1 MRTYNQ
7 ALLGISALQV
17 LNGADAI
24 RYPVKKNYGSVET
37 IQKRSSDGQL
47 QFEITNEH
55 SYYSVEVVLGSNNQT
70 ASALLDTGSSDL
82 WILGKNSKGVD
93 ACDAYLE
100 QEGYDTAKNTSEVYN
115 EIQSIQYLCESM
127 GTFDPSQ
134 SETFKIEKN
143 GDPFFIQ
150 YDDLSYAQGYWG
162 SDSLNVNGVE
172 VNSLLFAVAE
182 VSNSSNVCGI
192 SFKHNEASY
201 YNLSIANNA
210 TTDNISVV
218 YVNNDADNA
227 FTYDNLPYTIKN
239 QGLINRVSYSLFL
252 NALGAESGDLL
263 FGAIDESKYTGD
275 LYTIPLVNFYSEVS
289 DKPIDFDVTLQGVG
303 FVAANGT
310 ATTINQQYF
319 AAVADSGTSILHV
332 PQDLAD
338 LMANQVGATYD
349 NDLETYIV
357 DCPSQDNLDKSA
369 FVLQFGGQN
378 YFFPYTDFILFT
390 SDDSVC
396 YLNIA
401 PTDDQHVILGDNILS
416 SLYVVYDLEN
426 YELSFARANYD
437 GADSTDSKKIKTIP
451 SASESIPEATKA
463 PGYSSTWVSAVDTI
477 TLGGDIFDHSTKV
490 SNPWAS
496 TATKYFGFTYLS
508 TTESSEY
515 GSYQILS
522 GSAKATTTKSN
533 ASGSASA
540 TSSSTKSS
548 TASSSKAKNGAGI
561 ISGSFATLLAALL
574 I

>member
-1 MRTYNQ
+1 M
-7 ALLGISALQV
+7 
-17 LNGADAI
+17 
-24 RYPVKKNYGSVET
+24 
-37 IQKRSSDGQL
+37 
-47 QFEITNEH
+47 
-55 SYYSVEVVLGSNNQT
+55 
-70 ASALLDTGSSDL
+70 
-82 WILGKNSKGVD
+82 
-93 ACDAYLE
+93 
-100 QEGYDTAKNTSEVYN
+100 
-115 EIQSIQYLCESM
+115 
-127 GTFDPSQ
+127 
-134 SETFKIEKN
+134 
-143 GDPFFIQ
+143 
-150 YDDLSYAQGYWG
+150 
-162 SDSLNVNGVE
+162 
-172 VNSLLFAVAE
+172 
-182 VSNSSNVCGI
+182 
-192 SFKHNEASY
+192 
-201 YNLSIANNA
+201 
-210 TTDNISVV
+210 
-218 YVNNDADNA
+218 
-227 FTYDNLPYTIKN
+227 
-239 QGLINRVSYSLFL
+239 
-252 NALGAESGDLL
+252 
-263 FGAIDESKYTGD
+263 
-275 LYTIPLVNFYSEVS
+275 YTIPLVNFYSEVS

>member
-1 MRTYNQ
+1 MRTYKQ

-82 WILGKNSKGVD
+82 WILGKNFKGVD
-93 ACDAYLE
+93 ACDAYFE

-172 VNSLLFAVAE
+172 VNSLLFAIAE

-252 NALGAESGDLL
+252 NALGPRVVIYCLVLL
-263 FGAIDESKYTGD
+263 
-275 LYTIPLVNFYSEVS
+275 
-289 DKPIDFDVTLQGVG
+289 
-303 FVAANGT
+303 
-310 ATTINQQYF
+310 INP
-319 AAVADSGTSILHV
+319 SIL
-332 PQDLAD
+332 
-338 LMANQVGATYD
+338 
-349 NDLETYIV
+349 
-357 DCPSQDNLDKSA
+357 
-369 FVLQFGGQN
+369 
-378 YFFPYTDFILFT
+378 
-390 SDDSVC
+390 
-396 YLNIA
+396 
-401 PTDDQHVILGDNILS
+401 VICILS
-416 SLYVVYDLEN
+416 
-426 YELSFARANYD
+426 
-437 GADSTDSKKIKTIP
+437 
-451 SASESIPEATKA
+451 
-463 PGYSSTWVSAVDTI
+463 
-477 TLGGDIFDHSTKV
+477 H
-490 SNPWAS
+490 
-496 TATKYFGFTYLS
+496 
-508 TTESSEY
+508 
-515 GSYQILS
+515 
-522 GSAKATTTKSN
+522 
-533 ASGSASA
+533 
-540 TSSSTKSS
+540 
-548 TASSSKAKNGAGI
+548 
-561 ISGSFATLLAALL
+561 
-574 I
+574 